1 MMYFGSNLEKSHL
14 LESKEFR
21 PTGRSVSDNNAVT
34 SENYLC
40 KIRFRE
46 TSAFIPVEKILSS

>member
-14 LESKEFR
+14 LESKKSR
-21 PTGRSVSDNNAVT
+21 PTGRSVSDNSAVT

-46 TSAFIPVEKILSS
+46 TSALFAVEKILSS